1 MICLRGNNDAA
12 LQGEGFTPE
21 EESLPFY
28 LAKATTAVPE
38 DCPPDTRIDI
48 VYWRQMDGDPNK
60 TFIEGQFNDALAAAA
75 GGIQARRWR
84 GIVERES
91 VLYID
96 PGFKA
101 KHGGRSKQLD
111 STTLQEL
118 AALHHPELRG
128 WVYEAVAG
136 LVYREPITNIAV
148 GDFFLVSLQGTLS
161 FFMKTQGWCVI
172 ANLPVDEAA
181 AGLEIQTVGDA
192 TWYYFEADDLNGK
205 FKAFKPVKGGGEC
218 TSEVRVS
225 HLLLK
230 LTPGDVK
237 SKKLSWAT
245 KQKLIKSKFQ
255 STRNLWVLDEED
267 KVLIPKKSK

>member
-1 MICLRGNNDAA
+1 
-12 LQGEGFTPE
+12 
-21 EESLPFY
+21 
-28 LAKATTAVPE
+28 
-38 DCPPDTRIDI
+38 
-48 VYWRQMDGDPNK
+48 VYWRQKDGDPNK
-60 TFIEGQFNDALAAAA
+60 TFIEGQYNNPVVAAA
-75 GGIQARRWR
+75 GGGNTTRRWK
-84 GIVERES
+84 GVVERES

-101 KHGGRSKQLD
+101 KHSGRSKQLD

-128 WVYEAVAG
+128 WVYEAGAG
-136 LVYREPITNIAV
+136 LVFRDPITNIAV
-148 GDFFLVSLQGTLS
+148 GDVFLVSSQATPS
-161 FFMKTQGWCVI
+161 FLMKTNKEGLKKAGVVVVR
-172 ANLPVDEAA
+172 ANVPVDEAA

-237 SKKLSWAT
+237 SKKLSWDT

>member
-1 MICLRGNNDAA
+1 MP
-12 LQGEGFTPE
+12 EG
-21 EESLPFY
+21 
-28 LAKATTAVPE
+28 
-38 DCPPDTRIDI
+38 CPPDTRINI
-48 VYWRQMDGDPNK
+48 VYWRQKDGDPNK
-60 TFIEGQFNDALAAAA
+60 TFIEGQYNDPVVAAA
-75 GGIQARRWR
+75 GGGNVVHRWK
-84 GIVERES
+84 GVVERES

-96 PGFKA
+96 PGFKT

-118 AALHHPELRG
+118 AGLHHPELRG
-128 WVYEAVAG
+128 WVYEAGAG
-136 LVYREPITNIAV
+136 LVFREPITNIAV
-148 GDFFLVSLQGTLS
+148 GDVFLVSSQATPS
-161 FFMKTQGWCVI
+161 FLMKTNKEGLKKAGVLVVR
-172 ANLPVDEAA
+172 ANVPVDEAA

-237 SKKLSWAT
+237 RKKLSWAT

-255 STRNLWVLDEED
+255 STRNLWVLGEED